1 MKEAPVAGKIVL
13 SHHNIDFQKQ
23 IEKISGEKITS
34 CDQCGVCSGSCPF
47 TDEMEITP
55 STMMKMS
62 QLGLPEVMEANS
74 IWICASCF
82 NCMARCPRGLDLSK
96 VAEALRQISLRKAVD
111 SIRIENIDKEE
122 AAKLPSIALVGAFRK
137 LTG

>member
-1 MKEAPVAGKIVL
+1 MKKIVL
-13 SHHNIDFQKQ
+13 TYHNRDFQKEV
-23 IEKISGEKITS
+23 EKISGEKITA

-47 TDEMEITP
+47 TDDMELTP
-55 STMMKMS
+55 STMMKMT
-62 QLGLPEVMEANS
+62 QLGLYDVMEYNS
-74 IWICASCF
+74 FWICASCF

-111 SIRIENIDKEE
+111 SIKIENIDKEE
-122 AAKLPSIALVGAFRK
+122 AEKLPSIALVGAFRK